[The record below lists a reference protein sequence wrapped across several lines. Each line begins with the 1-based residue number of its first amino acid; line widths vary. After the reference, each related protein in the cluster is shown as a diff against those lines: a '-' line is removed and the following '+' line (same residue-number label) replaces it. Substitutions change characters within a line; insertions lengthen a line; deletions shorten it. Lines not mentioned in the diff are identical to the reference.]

1 MTVVHN
7 PFSPPAV
14 RDRLS
19 CVRRPSVA
27 LGAPLLLGLLATSA
41 PLTACE
47 TAVVAEEAMMMSGGF
62 LVRLRG
68 WRRWLARMMY
78 DWRFG
83 VSTTDF
89 VDLGDFGLE
98 HPERVYYS
106 PAHWGTLRRAL
117 PIRDI
122 NERDVFL
129 DLGSGK
135 GRMVLEAASRYA
147 FKRVIG
153 VELSPDL
160 TDIARNNLDTT
171 TLTLQAHKVELV
183 HSDVLDYAI
192 PDDVSVVFL
201 NNPFTGEIFA
211 SVMKQLI
218 ASADRHPRPI
228 TLIYFNPVEEPY
240 LLSTGRFHHV
250 RTTIPRWRSP
260 DGIFGT
266 TRVYRLT

>member
-1 MTVVHN
+1 MTLV
-7 PFSPPAV
+7 
-14 RDRLS
+14 DRLS
-19 CVRRPSVA
+19 GVRRSPVK

-41 PLTACE
+41 PLTVYE
-47 TAVVAEEAMMMSGGF
+47 GAVVVEEAMMMSGSF

-68 WRRWLARMMY
+68 WRRWLARMLY

-89 VDLGDFGLE
+89 VDLDDFGLE

-117 PIRDI
+117 PVRDI
-122 NERDVFL
+122 DERDVFL
-129 DLGSGK
+129 DMGSGK

-153 VELSPDL
+153 VELSSDL
-160 TDIARNNLDTT
+160 TDMARDNVDTT
-171 TLTLQAHKVELV
+171 TLRLRAHEIELV
-183 HSDVLDYAI
+183 HSDVLDYSI

-201 NNPFTGEIFA
+201 NNPFRGEIFA

-218 ASADRHPRPI
+218 ASADRRPRPI
-228 TLIYFNPVEEPY
+228 TLIYFNPVEEQY
-240 LLSTGRFHHV
+240 LLGTGRFQHV
-250 RTTIPRWRSP
+250 RTTLPRWRAA

-266 TRVYRLT
+266 TRVYSLI